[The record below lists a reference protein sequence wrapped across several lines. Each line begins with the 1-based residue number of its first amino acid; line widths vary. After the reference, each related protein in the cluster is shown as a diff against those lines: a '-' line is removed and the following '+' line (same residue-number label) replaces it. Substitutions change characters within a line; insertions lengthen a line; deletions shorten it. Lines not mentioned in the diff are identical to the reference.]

1 MRRSLLIL
9 TLALTALAPAPAHAV
24 KVADITRMAG
34 ARTNV
39 LTGMGL
45 VIGLKGTGDGGA
57 YLPAIKPL
65 AQLLGKFADPA
76 SVADLANANNVAI
89 VMVTATMP
97 RDGVRSGDH
106 LDVRVMSTG
115 AATSLRGGS
124 LYMAPLLGPTGQPY
138 TPRDASGNALR
149 PVPYALAN
157 GPVDLDDATVPTS
170 GTVKGGAV
178 MEADLPAKYVDR
190 LGRFTLV
197 IDEPS
202 ASWTMAS
209 TIAKQINELADTT
222 EAVAVAVDPKN
233 VVVQIPAAERDRP
246 DTFISNVQRL
256 TVPMLAGEA
265 RVRINDKTGTMVVT
279 GDVEISPVVISHKGL
294 TITTVAPPL
303 PPPSAANPVRSQ
315 HGTVP
320 VDTTGTGG
328 ARLQDLADAFD
339 QLKVPAD
346 DRIQIIKELYETGK
360 LHAKLIVD
368 GEEK

>member
-9 TLALTALAPAPAHAV
+9 TLALTALAPRPAQAMRI
-24 KVADITRMAG
+24 ADITRMAG

-65 AQLLGKFADPA
+65 AQLLGKFADPTSVGDLTNA
-76 SVADLANANNVAI
+76 SNVAI

-115 AATSLRGGS
+115 AAASLRGGT

-138 TPRDASGNALR
+138 TPRDANGNALR
-149 PVPYALAN
+149 PIPYALAN

-197 IDEPS
+197 IDAPS

-209 TIAKQINELADTT
+209 TIAKLVNEQADTGET
-222 EAVAVAVDPKN
+222 VAVAVDPKN
-233 VVVQIPAAERDRP
+233 VVVQVPASERDRP
-246 DTFISNVQRL
+246 DTFISDVLRL
-256 TVPMLAGEA
+256 TVPTLPGEA
-265 RVRINDKTGTMVVT
+265 RVRINAKTGTIVAG
-279 GDVEISPVVISHKGL
+279 GDVEISPVVISQRGL
-294 TITTVAPPL
+294 TVTTVNPPQR
-303 PPPSAANPVRSQ
+303 PSAASPQRVQ
-315 HGTVP
+315 HSNVAI
-320 VDTTGTGG
+320 DMTGTGG

-339 QLKVPAD
+339 QLKVPVD
-346 DRIQIIKELYETGK
+346 DRIQIIKEMYDEGA
-360 LHAKLIVD
+360 LHAKLTVD